1 MQHEFEE
8 VKSHQF
14 EDGERYKL
22 IKQHTYTLP
31 KKSSTCILTT
41 SKPTQCP
48 LLCTRCKVVI
58 GPPLSHMYVADI
70 SETSLA
76 VA

>member
-41 SKPTQCP
+41 SKPTQRP
-48 LLCTRCKVVI
+48 LLYMHKMQGGDRSTVE
-58 GPPLSHMYVADI
+58 PYVRRGYI
-70 SETSLA
+70 
-76 VA
+76 